1 MVEAEKSELVL
12 GGKPVP
18 GSGGVGVG
26 EVSPCVEGSASE
38 AVKGVGGVAARGD
51 AEADRFL
58 EDGLRPAALKC
69 ERKEWKVV
77 EPEAAAPCV

>member
-1 MVEAEKSELVL
+1 MEAEKSELVV

-18 GSGGVGVG
+18 ESGGVGVG
-26 EVSPCVEGSASE
+26 EVRPGVEGSSAE

-69 ERKEWKVV
+69 ERE
-77 EPEAAAPCV
+77 EG

>member
-1 MVEAEKSELVL
+1 MGEAEKSELVL

-26 EVSPCVEGSASE
+26 EVSPGVEGSAVE
-38 AVKGVGGVAARGD
+38 AVESAGGVAARGN

-58 EDGLRPAALKC
+58 ENGLWPAALEGEGE
-69 ERKEWKVV
+69 ER
-77 EPEAAAPCV
+77 

>member
-26 EVSPCVEGSASE
+26 KVSPGVEGSAAE
-38 AVKGVGGVAARGD
+38 AVESAGGVAARGN
-51 AEADRFL
+51 AEADGFL
-58 EDGLRPAALKC
+58 EDGLRPAAL
-69 ERKEWKVV
+69 EGEGKEG
-77 EPEAAAPCV
+77 